1 MRTHTNVRPFSCK
14 MCLMTFRCRQSR
26 LNHIR
31 REHTGERPHHC
42 MYCPMKFHDKPNL
55 DNHLVVH
62 TNERNHQ
69 CQKCLRRFKTSS
81 HLWRHKKIYSGSRNC
96 ITDGRGIRG
105 CRKSD
110 KKSLSDR
117 SVWVNWCSGP
127 VDVLRT
133 GPRKMIRQVKYLQCF
148 ADFFSFEMSLYYP
161 HMKELS
167 TYLDGEKTIRVLNL
181 VDLYRE
187 NFPAIF
193 SSTGQRDTLSSG
205 CPSIHLAVRL

>member
-1 MRTHTNVRPFSCK
+1 MALWASCFSSISCPSFLLLLWFIMHALVRMFRRCLNYCLFQMQIIKFFCRTARNLCKHKEDIHDLQLALICDVCGLKKYCKNEMNVHMRTHTNVRPFSCK

-117 SVWVNWCSGP
+117 SV
-127 VDVLRT
+127 
-133 GPRKMIRQVKYLQCF
+133 
-148 ADFFSFEMSLYYP
+148 
-161 HMKELS
+161 
-167 TYLDGEKTIRVLNL
+167 
-181 VDLYRE
+181 
-187 NFPAIF
+187 
-193 SSTGQRDTLSSG
+193 
-205 CPSIHLAVRL
+205 